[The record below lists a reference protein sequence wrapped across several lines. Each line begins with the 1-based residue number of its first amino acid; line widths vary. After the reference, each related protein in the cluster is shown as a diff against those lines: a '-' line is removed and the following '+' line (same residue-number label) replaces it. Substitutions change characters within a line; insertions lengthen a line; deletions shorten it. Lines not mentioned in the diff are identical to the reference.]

1 MLQGAVQTERDINN
15 KKQREDVEDKKPLI
29 RVILKRFQTAIGKR
43 NIQTM
48 HIFSVKTKDKLV
60 INNWS
65 ITYKDLS
72 YKIDAK

>member
-1 MLQGAVQTERDINN
+1 MLQGVVQTERDINN
-15 KKQREDVEDKKPLI
+15 KKQREDVEDKKPLV
-29 RVILKRFQTAIGKR
+29 RVILKRFQTAIGKH